1 MGERDV
7 NEQGLAETEDERAIE
22 FGNALVLLAEFN
34 VKLVQAGGTC
44 ESGDPRIEMCSHIAQ
59 ALSGVE
65 ELLHSTLAFTEQ
77 QGASIPYADVNAR
90 VDALNA
96 TILNVPP
103 IQP

>member
-1 MGERDV
+1 MGERVV
-7 NEQGLAETEDERAIE
+7 NAQGLAETEDERAIE
-22 FGNALVLLAEFN
+22 FGNALVLLAELN

-44 ESGDPRIEMCSHIAQ
+44 QSGDPRIEMCSHIAQ

-103 IQP
+103 IQA